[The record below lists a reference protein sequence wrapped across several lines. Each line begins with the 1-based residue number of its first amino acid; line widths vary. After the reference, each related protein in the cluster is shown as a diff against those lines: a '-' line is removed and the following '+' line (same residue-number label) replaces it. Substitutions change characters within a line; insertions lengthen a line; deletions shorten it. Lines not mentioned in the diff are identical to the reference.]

1 LAPLEQAQ
9 LSGRDF
15 SAGTVTTMRRLAVR
29 IKAGQVCANV
39 LDDDRNAH
47 NKTIEAKD
55 RLRMLVHQLTN
66 EWR

>member
-1 LAPLEQAQ
+1 
-9 LSGRDF
+9 
-15 SAGTVTTMRRLAVR
+15 MRRLAVR
-29 IKAGQVCANV
+29 IKAGQACANV